1 MLHDIS
7 VAVRLGTPEWPGD
20 TPYTCGW
27 TRQLA
32 HGDSVNVS
40 TITMSPHVGTHA
52 DAPLHVDNGWAASD
66 ELPLDAFMGPAL
78 VCTVSAPGELLSLH
92 DLPSLAASGVTR
104 LLLRTSQSI
113 ASGVFPD
120 AWPALSPDA
129 VRELV
134 ARGLRLLGVD
144 APSVDLRDSRTL
156 DTHRALFAGGAW
168 NLENLDLRTVPD
180 GEYELTA
187 LPLRL
192 SGLDA
197 APVRALLRPGPAH
210 RPAHRPAMY
219 DHILVSISKP
229 RDAQPAVQTA
239 LGLATHS
246 EATIELVGLG
256 QHTRGAVADFAHEV
270 TTETPFHVAVS
281 FPEPPYALA
290 LEQLIRSHGIDLVVI
305 SAREA
310 SARQGPMSGRMQ
322 AVIGAASVPV
332 LFIPGPGRPWREL
345 PRPVFRRVVITLDGS
360 PLAESVIPHVLKL
373 AEPAS
378 LEITLLTVAPLAQ
391 DRDESYLD
399 RMAGKLRTRGAHV
412 HTHVAHDEHAA
423 GGIVLYAYMNN
434 MDLIAMSTHGRGGL
448 SRILLGSVAERVMR
462 LTALP
467 VLLWRPGGAEALA
480 GASNHASA

>member
-1 MLHDIS
+1 
-7 VAVRLGTPEWPGD
+7 
-20 TPYTCGW
+20 
-27 TRQLA
+27 
-32 HGDSVNVS
+32 
-40 TITMSPHVGTHA
+40 
-52 DAPLHVDNGWAASD
+52 
-66 ELPLDAFMGPAL
+66 
-78 VCTVSAPGELLSLH
+78 
-92 DLPSLAASGVTR
+92 
-104 LLLRTSQSI
+104 
-113 ASGVFPD
+113 
-120 AWPALSPDA
+120 
-129 VRELV
+129 
-134 ARGLRLLGVD
+134 
-144 APSVDLRDSRTL
+144 
-156 DTHRALFAGGAW
+156 
-168 NLENLDLRTVPD
+168 
-180 GEYELTA
+180 
-187 LPLRL
+187 
-192 SGLDA
+192 
-197 APVRALLRPGPAH
+197 
-210 RPAHRPAMY
+210 MY

-270 TTETPFHVAVS
+270 TAETPFHVAVS

-467 VLLWRPGGAEALA
+467 VLLWRPGGAEALT